1 MMNSSNHKDILY
13 LASQSA
19 SRRELLQAA
28 GIEFKTIDQT
38 ADESKV
44 VRMGS
49 VNNFVMFIARAKMKS
64 VVLPEYVEGAP
75 DYLFVLT
82 ADSLTF
88 HKESDTIFGKP
99 KDKDDARRMLNFKRG
114 RTIEVLTG
122 CCLEKKVWRKG
133 AWRIEAGHEWEVSG
147 ALEFVLTPEDIEL
160 YLESVPHAMHASGA
174 GVIEGFGF
182 NFLKTVNGSYT
193 AIMGL
198 PIFELRQALKRM
210 QFKF

>member
-1 MMNSSNHKDILY
+1 MTQNNRDILY

-28 GIEFKTIDQT
+28 GIQFKTINQT

-44 VRMGS
+44 VRTGS
-49 VNNFVMFIARAKMKS
+49 VNNFVMSIARAKMKS
-64 VVLPEYVEGAP
+64 VVLPECVELEN

-88 HKESDTIFGKP
+88 HKESDTVFGKP

-114 RTIEVLTG
+114 KTIEVVTG
-122 CCLEKKVWRKG
+122 CCLEKKVWKKG
-133 AWRIEAGHEWEVSG
+133 AWRIEAGYEWEVSG
-147 ALEFVLTPEDIEL
+147 ALEFVMTPEDIEL
-160 YLESVPHAMHASGA
+160 YLEFVPQALHASGA

-182 NFLKTVNGSYT
+182 NFLKSVNGSYT